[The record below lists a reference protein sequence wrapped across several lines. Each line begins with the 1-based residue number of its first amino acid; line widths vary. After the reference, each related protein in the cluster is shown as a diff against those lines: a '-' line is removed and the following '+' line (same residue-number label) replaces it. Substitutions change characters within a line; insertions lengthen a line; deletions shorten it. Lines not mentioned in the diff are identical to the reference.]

1 MTGNKKSIDNTLFDF
16 YARNLINQ
24 YIGLTSVLV
33 NTVYPYP
40 RARWWSF
47 STGYSWWFPTCFI
60 CFRVLITG
68 PTTCLVSN
76 YNPTRREWQR
86 LGAFRFCHWK
96 AATWTG
102 TTLHKDIQSYK
113 MLIISLVIS
122 STAPTQLSATWN
134 LSFFFPWIPSSYIN
148 VSTLYHST
156 NNMQSCQISKFITSA
171 S

>member
-1 MTGNKKSIDNTLFDF
+1 MHVII
-16 YARNLINQ
+16 LINQ

-33 NTVYPYP
+33 NTVSPYP

-60 CFRVLITG
+60 CFGVHITG
-68 PTTCLVSN
+68 PTTCLISN

-113 MLIISLVIS
+113 ILIISLVIS

-134 LSFFFPWIPSSYIN
+134 LSFFLSLNETTIKLYQHIYI
-148 VSTLYHST
+148 VSF
-156 NNMQSCQISKFITSA
+156 NK
-171 S
+171 